1 MRQVEDKRSQRK
13 LSALDIRR
21 VLMLEPGDPVNSN
34 KIWLDGRGL
43 ILSTT
48 AHGERTENLTLLG

>member
-34 KIWLDGRGL
+34 KIWLDGRGF